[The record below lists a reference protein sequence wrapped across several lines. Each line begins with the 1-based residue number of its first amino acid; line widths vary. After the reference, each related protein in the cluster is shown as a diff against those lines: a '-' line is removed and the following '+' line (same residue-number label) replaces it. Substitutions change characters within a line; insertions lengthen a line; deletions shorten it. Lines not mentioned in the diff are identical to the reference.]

1 MAGNEAIV
9 VDYLLKSQN
18 SISINHLGVINRIQN
33 PGANGQL
40 IDITSTKLLRT
51 EDSGKKADIY
61 LNGKGISIKQSGA
74 SNLYNRFQRAEMIE
88 LFTLLK
94 FKDPNK
100 TLSKID
106 GLINKFHNGEL
117 STRNRP
123 WIEGFD
129 PAEFKVLLEFLMMK
143 GSPNHG
149 ISNHPAEYIL
159 TAPKTNITAN
169 KICCDT
175 FEEYYTKNKDSIYV
189 SLRRQWIGQA
199 SKTEHARALGLTNKP
214 NNMPWVFKTISGKP
228 RGWRSEKEI
237 PINDRR
243 TVYMIFITLN
253 KTSLRP

>member
-1 MAGNEAIV
+1 MAGNEALV

-40 IDITSTKLLRT
+40 FDIASTKLLRT

-61 LNGKGISIKQSGA
+61 LNGKGVSIKQSGA
-74 SNLYNRFQRAEMIE
+74 SNLYNRFQRSEMIE

-100 TLSKID
+100 ILSKID

-117 STRNRP
+117 PSRDRP

-129 PAEFKVLLEFLMMK
+129 PVEFKVLLEFLMMK
-143 GSPNHG
+143 GSPNYG

-159 TAPKTNITAN
+159 TAPKTNITAK
-169 KICCDT
+169 KIYCDT
-175 FEEYYTKNKDSIYV
+175 FEEYFTKNKDFIYL

-199 SKTEHARALGLTNKP
+199 SKTEHARALGLTHKP
-214 NNMPWVFKTISGKP
+214 NNMPWVFNTISGKP
-228 RGWRSEKEI
+228 RGWKSEEEI

-243 TVYMIFITLN
+243 TVYMTFITL
-253 KTSLRP
+253 KKPA

>member
-9 VDYLLKSQN
+9 VDYLLKYQN

-61 LNGKGISIKQSGA
+61 LNGKGVSIKQSGS
-74 SNLYNRFQRAEMIE
+74 SNLFNRIQRAEMIE

-94 FKDPNK
+94 FRDPNK

-106 GLINKFHNGEL
+106 GLINQFHNGEL
-117 STRNRP
+117 STRDRP
-123 WIEGFD
+123 WIEGFE
-129 PAEFKVLLEFLMMK
+129 PSEFKVLLEFLMMK
-143 GSPNHG
+143 GSPNQG
-149 ISNHPAEYIL
+149 ISNHSAEFIL

-169 KICCDT
+169 KIYCDT
-175 FEEYYTKNKDSIYV
+175 FEEYFTKNKDLIYV

-199 SKTEHARALGLTNKP
+199 SKSEHARALGLTHKP
-214 NNMPWVFKTISGKP
+214 NNMPWVFNSISGKP
-228 RGWRSEKEI
+228 RGWKSEEEF

-243 TVYMIFITLN
+243 TVYIIFITI
-253 KTSLRP
+253 KARRQRP